1 MSDNKEYFR
10 KSNSQSQSQSQPQS
24 IDNPWKFIV
33 PGIVIVF
40 LGYQMMQSK
49 QTQTSFQQGS
59 QTPVQPERR
68 PSSQPESQTPVQ
80 PDSRTPV
87 SQQNPENTSQGFS
100 LIGTWQAVGVM
111 PDNIKFV
118 SKINFQPNG
127 TFQQELTTAGGKNP
141 YSSGIGMT
149 SGSYKQNG
157 QNSFVTLPDRICTNG
172 QCFPYTQ
179 SQEFTIVNSTELS
192 SDGLKFR
199 KVSN

>member
-1 MSDNKEYFR
+1 MSGNKEYFR
-10 KSNSQSQSQSQPQS
+10 QSESKSPSQS
-24 IDNPWKFIV
+24 IDNKWKFII

-59 QTPVQPERR
+59 QNPVQPERR
-68 PSSQPESQTPVQ
+68 SPSQPDSQNPVQ

-87 SQQNPENTSQGFS
+87 RQQDPENTSQEFS
-100 LIGTWQAVGVM
+100 LVGTWQAIGVM
-111 PDNIKFV
+111 PENIKFV

-141 YSSGIGMT
+141 YSSGISMT

-157 QNSFVTLPDRICTNG
+157 QNSFVTLSEQICTNG
-172 QCFPYTQ
+172 QCVPYTQ
-179 SQEFTIVNSTELS
+179 SQEFTIVNSTELL
-192 SDGLKFR
+192 SDGTKFR
-199 KVSN
+199 KMSN

>member
-1 MSDNKEYFR
+1 MSGNKEYFR
-10 KSNSQSQSQSQPQS
+10 QSESKSPSQS
-24 IDNPWKFIV
+24 IDNKWKFII
-33 PGIVIVF
+33 PGILIVF

-59 QTPVQPERR
+59 QNPVQPERR
-68 PSSQPESQTPVQ
+68 SPSQPDSPTPVQ

-87 SQQNPENTSQGFS
+87 RQQDPENTSQGFS

-157 QNSFVTLPDRICTNG
+157 QNSFVTLSDRVCTNG

-192 SDGLKFR
+192 SGGAKFR
-199 KVSN
+199 KLSD